1 MAILELEASNIGR
14 LAVGMEDVKALT
26 DHGDRLSLTQW
37 DANLQRGTSLDGG
50 HRASWYS
57 QLTLL
62 QRFIDARYRE
72 PVKCWLE
79 LTLGNGKKVRTRECI
94 VLEPQSPAMGA
105 IVD

>member
-1 MAILELEASNIGR
+1 
-14 LAVGMEDVKALT
+14 MEDVKALT

-62 QRFIDARYRE
+62 QRFIDALIGSLSSVGSNSRSER
-72 PVKCWLE
+72 
-79 LTLGNGKKVRTRECI
+79 KKVRTRECI